1 MICKL
6 SQQQGAPEVE
16 LDKFSGNPLEYQY
29 FSTMFREVVERKIR
43 DPVGRLAQLIKFTD
57 GEAKD
62 LIKHC
67 IHLAP
72 NTGYDTA
79 IILLKKRYSNPHLLL
94 ASNRKEIKPLA
105 PVKPGDAMGF
115 RKLHNFLLKS
125 ETFSKITNWN
135 SLETPETLCI
145 LASKL
150 PGGLRDRWNRTVQGI
165 KRRYKEEL
173 PQGTMFVKF
182 FWVCK
187 IGNNISQRLNIFKR
201 SSTRVCYEF
210 REKA

>member
-29 FSTMFREVVERKIR
+29 FSTMFKEVVERKIR

-67 IHLAP
+67 IHLTP

-79 IILLKKRYSNPHLLL
+79 IMLLNKRYSNPHLLL
-94 ASNRKEIKPLA
+94 ASNTKEIKSQG
-105 PVKPGDAMGF
+105 PVKPGDPMGF
-115 RKLHNFLLKS
+115 RKLHNFLLKC

-145 LASKL
+145 LVSKL
-150 PGGLRDRWNRTVQGI
+150 PGGLRDRWNRT
-165 KRRYKEEL
+165 Y
-173 PQGTMFVKF
+173 
-182 FWVCK
+182 
-187 IGNNISQRLNIFKR
+187 
-201 SSTRVCYEF
+201 RV
-210 REKA
+210 